1 MSGPASAYQAT
12 AIKTAGPGQLILM
25 LFDGALRFMATAAA
39 GFEEK
44 DLTTQIE
51 TIHNNLIKAQRVLR
65 ELQTSLDM
73 NKGSEFSQRMFALYD
88 YMIAQLTEANLG
100 KKPEPIQIVRTLLEP
115 IRDAWAQMLA
125 QSNGL
130 TA

>member
-25 LFDGALRFMATAAA
+25 LFDGALRFMATPAA

-73 NKGSEFSQRMFALYD
+73 NKGGEFSQRMFALYD

>member
-1 MSGPASAYQAT
+1 MSGPASASQAT
-12 AIKTAGPGQLILM
+12 AIKTAGPGQLSLM
-25 LFDGALRFMATAAA
+25 LFDGALRFRATAAA

-73 NKGSEFSQRMFALYD
+73 NKGGEFSQRMFALYD

-125 QSNGL
+125 QSNGV